1 MRENIFSASILNADF
16 ASLAEDIK
24 KAEKAGVEMFHLDIM
39 DGHFVPNIT
48 FGPKMVKDLRRRT
61 SLPLESHLMISQPL
75 KYLDD
80 FISAGSDWISV
91 HIETLNETEAQRVI
105 EKLKAK
111 LVKVG
116 FALNPDTPLSKIV
129 PFLEDLDFV
138 LIMSV
143 FPGFGGQRFIPEVLD
158 KISGLRKEFSG
169 DIAVDGGLSDKTL
182 PLVAER
188 GANIFCVGSF
198 IFSSSNYTDAI
209 RRLKN
214 AISD

>member
-91 HIETLNETEAQRVI
+91 HIETLNETEAQRVC
-105 EKLKAK
+105 L
-111 LVKVG
+111 LY
-116 FALNPDTPLSKIV
+116 T
-129 PFLEDLDFV
+129 
-138 LIMSV
+138 
-143 FPGFGGQRFIPEVLD
+143 
-158 KISGLRKEFSG
+158 
-169 DIAVDGGLSDKTL
+169 SD
-182 PLVAER
+182 AADE
-188 GANIFCVGSF
+188 
-198 IFSSSNYTDAI
+198 
-209 RRLKN
+209 
-214 AISD
+214 